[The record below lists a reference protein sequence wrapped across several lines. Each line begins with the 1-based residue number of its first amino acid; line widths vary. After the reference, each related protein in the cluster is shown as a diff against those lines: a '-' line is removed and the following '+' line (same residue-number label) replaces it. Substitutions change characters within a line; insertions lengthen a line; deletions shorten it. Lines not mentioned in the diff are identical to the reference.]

1 MGKTEP
7 RIFTP
12 PLRDLTPDTSLG
24 FACIA
29 YATDVLHKTLY
40 PWQKWALIH
49 LMEII
54 GDLGGKWKFRFRTV
68 LILIS
73 RQNGKTVLCRAED
86 ADRYTSLEAVN
97 RPEVRVM
104 ENPGGLNEKFAR
116 ENLPDATLIIH
127 DINQEIPGLVASG
140 EADVMITEV
149 MEAGYYVGQDS
160 RLAAPLIYEPFT
172 EGQLGMLMPKGSED
186 LLEYVNQFL
195 ADEKKNGRLDEL
207 AEEFIYR
214 YITTEEEQRPAA

>member
-1 MGKTEP
+1 MMGKTEP

-54 GDLGGKWKFRFRTV
+54 GDLSGEWRFRFRTV

-73 RQNGKTVLCRAED
+73 RQNGKTVL
-86 ADRYTSLEAVN
+86 S
-97 RPEVRVM
+97 EVIASFF
-104 ENPGGLNEKFAR
+104 LNVLCVFVRDK
-116 ENLPDATLIIH
+116 T
-127 DINQEIPGLVASG
+127 
-140 EADVMITEV
+140 
-149 MEAGYYVGQDS
+149 
-160 RLAAPLIYEPFT
+160 
-172 EGQLGMLMPKGSED
+172 D
-186 LLEYVNQFL
+186 LSIFL
-195 ADEKKNGRLDEL
+195 ACVML
-207 AEEFIYR
+207 
-214 YITTEEEQRPAA
+214 